1 MAVRPGD
8 SHFEETVLR
17 WFDEAD
23 SEYDSHGS
31 DQEFEDHMSEHSHVG
46 SEMSSSDNEDEN
58 EDTTVQESGV
68 SIKGKNGHR
77 WSSVPPSRT
86 RTLQRNLVLRIPGP
100 KGAAKSISTELEG
113 WKLLVS
119 DGIINKIVLHTN
131 SEIGRK
137 KMNYTENC
145 GYVGE
150 TDTTELLALFGL
162 LYISGCRKDNHLT
175 TAEMWSKY
183 GPEIYRSIMSET
195 RFRFLISCIRF
206 DDKTA
211 RNREDKFSPIREIW
225 EEFESNCTKY
235 YTPHEYVTIDE
246 QLLGFRGNCP
256 FRVYIASKPDK
267 YGLKIV
273 TMCDSRTFYMVS
285 AIPYIGKEVRANAEP
300 LPHYYV
306 KKLSESIHGTGRNI
320 TMDNWFTSIPLADN
334 MVNNYNLTI
343 VGTLRKNKKEVPS
356 SFLANK
362 NKEALTSQ
370 FAFDQKK
377 TLVSFTPKKSKCV
390 LLLSTMHNT
399 KTVDPNKKPEI
410 INFYNSTKGGVDTFD
425 QMVHT
430 YSVSRKTR
438 RWPLRYFYGILDQ
451 AGVNSGVLFQ
461 MVKRNREKC
470 IRRHYL
476 FELGMQLARPHM
488 ERRLTKNL
496 TKKLSSSIRTILG
509 MEEENIAAVPP
520 PPKLAKQT
528 RCALC
533 PRIKDIK
540 TKTACSKCH
549 KPVCNTHRVEI
560 CSECNQ

>member
-68 SIKGKNGHR
+68 SIK
-77 WSSVPPSRT
+77 
-86 RTLQRNLVLRIPGP
+86 GP

-175 TAEMWSKY
+175 TAEMWSK
-183 GPEIYRSIMSET
+183 
-195 RFRFLISCIRF
+195 F

-377 TLVSFTPKKSKCV
+377 TWFTHIQSRGR
-390 LLLSTMHNT
+390 
-399 KTVDPNKKPEI
+399 PE
-410 INFYNSTKGGVDTFD
+410 GGPYDTF
-425 QMVHT
+425 MA
-430 YSVSRKTR
+430 Y
-438 RWPLRYFYGILDQ
+438 WI
-451 AGVNSGVLFQ
+451 
-461 MVKRNREKC
+461 
-470 IRRHYL
+470 
-476 FELGMQLARPHM
+476 
-488 ERRLTKNL
+488 
-496 TKKLSSSIRTILG
+496 KL
-509 MEEENIAAVPP
+509 V
-520 PPKLAKQT
+520 
-528 RCALC
+528 
-533 PRIKDIK
+533 
-540 TKTACSKCH
+540 
-549 KPVCNTHRVEI
+549 
-560 CSECNQ
+560 